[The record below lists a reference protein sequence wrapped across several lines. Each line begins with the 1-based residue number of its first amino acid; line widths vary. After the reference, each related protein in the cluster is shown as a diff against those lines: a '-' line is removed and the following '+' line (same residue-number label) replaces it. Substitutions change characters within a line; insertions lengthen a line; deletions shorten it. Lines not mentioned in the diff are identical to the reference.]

1 MTMQCDQ
8 LTTSPGIEDATIHAN
23 ESKPSI
29 ICRHGHTAGLIVHV
43 WCVDLTLRMS
53 GHASLT
59 KSHFEDECFF
69 FYERSFIDL
78 TQLCQGITITPRA
91 LLVSD
96 YTIHGY

>member
-1 MTMQCDQ
+1 
-8 LTTSPGIEDATIHAN
+8 
-23 ESKPSI
+23 
-29 ICRHGHTAGLIVHV
+29 
-43 WCVDLTLRMS
+43 LRMS